1 MRVGDP
7 EGRVRSNPPG
17 RLDGLRAEI
26 TRLARYLGER
36 VGEHDDWSDIKLLT
50 VAVDRLRLGN
60 SGQKRR
66 PAELGRIY
74 PALDTDP
81 PRQYRLSFHRERPTP
96 VRDRR
101 HDRFRGIMTTAIR
114 TRPD

>member
-1 MRVGDP
+1 MRVRDP

-36 VGEHDDWSDIKLLT
+36 VGERDDWSNIKLLT

-66 PAELGRIY
+66 PAELGEFIRPWTRIRRDNIAF
-74 PALDTDP
+74 PFVENDQPLFEIVDTIVSEG
-81 PRQYRLSFHRERPTP
+81 L
-96 VRDRR
+96 
-101 HDRFRGIMTTAIR
+101 
-114 TRPD
+114 